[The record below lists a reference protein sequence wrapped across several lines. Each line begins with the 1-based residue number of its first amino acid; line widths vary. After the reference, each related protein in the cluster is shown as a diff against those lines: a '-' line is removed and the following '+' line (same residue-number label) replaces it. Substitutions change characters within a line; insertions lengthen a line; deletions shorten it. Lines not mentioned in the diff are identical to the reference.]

1 MAKRPTSGMF
11 PFGGPKTAKGNVAR
25 GVQGVNGRSK
35 PMHTVAAPSKS
46 SKPVAVKIAEHGTK
60 RPSLAKGP
68 GGRAG
73 NDAVSKPQRVRPL

>member
-1 MAKRPTSGMF
+1 MAKPSSGMF
-11 PFGGPKTAKGNVAR
+11 PFGGPKAAAGTAGRK
-25 GVQGVNGRSK
+25 VQGHNGHSK
-35 PMHTVAAPSKS
+35 PMNKVAAPGRN

-60 RPSLAKGP
+60 RPSVSKGP